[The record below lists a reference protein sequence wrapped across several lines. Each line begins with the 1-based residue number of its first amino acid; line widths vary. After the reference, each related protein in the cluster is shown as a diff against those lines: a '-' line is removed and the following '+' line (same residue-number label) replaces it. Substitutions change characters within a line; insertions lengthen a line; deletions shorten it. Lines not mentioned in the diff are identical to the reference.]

1 MIDGSAVDRFR
12 GTENGV
18 IGSAVAAANAV
29 VGPFH
34 LEPRCRVCRTDDVRQ
49 TVNSMLAAGC
59 SYAGIVRSLMA
70 NNTELP
76 DCDRV
81 SVDSVRNHAARHFPV
96 QNLAQ
101 ATYREVLQQRAQQN
115 QIDIAEGLATALTPM
130 AFMEAVMA
138 KSFATLAQSDTEV
151 AVETGLRAAH
161 RLQNVLDAHASAP
174 DLAEIRVAVNRITQA
189 VRSTVPESMWGEI
202 TAKLTDPVRVDGP
215 LGHPGVGDED
225 DDDDW

>member
-1 MIDGSAVDRFR
+1 MIDGYAVDRFR

-18 IGSAVAAANAV
+18 IGSTVAAANAV

-59 SYAGIVRSLMA
+59 SYAGIVRSLVA
-70 NNTELP
+70 NNAELP

-151 AVETGLRAAH
+151 AVALGCDPATLYAATAPLPPGIDELLLAGFLRNSPVETVKGATVDLMAGLI
-161 RLQNVLDAHASAP
+161 Q
-174 DLAEIRVAVNRITQA
+174 
-189 VRSTVPESMWGEI
+189 
-202 TAKLTDPVRVDGP
+202 TALRR
-215 LGHPGVGDED
+215 
-225 DDDDW
+225 

>member
-1 MIDGSAVDRFR
+1 MNYGSTVECFGGLEDGVNGSA
-12 GTENGV
+12 
-18 IGSAVAAANAV
+18 AADLA
-29 VGPFH
+29 PFH

-49 TVNSMLAAGC
+49 KVNSMLAVGC

-70 NNTELP
+70 NNAELP

-101 ATYREVLQQRAQQN
+101 ATYREILKQRAQQN
-115 QIDIAEGLATALTPM
+115 QIDIADGLATALTPM

-161 RLQNVLDAHASAP
+161 RLQAVLDAHASAP
-174 DLAEIRVAVNRITQA
+174 DFAEIRLAVSKITEA

-202 TAKLTDPVRVDGP
+202 TAKLTDPV
-215 LGHPGVGDED
+215 HPRSDDQFDVD
-225 DDDDW
+225 DDDEDYTF